1 MTNLKLPRRTFLR
14 LAAGAATLLGISAIV
29 IALSGQGALSQPT
42 RTIKV
47 IVPFP
52 AGGTGDL
59 IARILVE
66 QIGRTRGVTVV
77 IENRPGAGSVIGTEV
92 AARAAPDG
100 NTLLI
105 VTSGTVINA
114 LLRKVN
120 YDPLTSF
127 EPICNLTQSPHLLVV
142 NSASP
147 YRTIADLV
155 SAARASPGAL
165 TFASTG
171 PATSPQIAFEML
183 RRVANVGMN
192 YVPFPGNAP
201 TVNAILGAHVT
212 SAVANYVDLVEHLN
226 AGKLRA
232 LATFT
237 PARIVPLPELPT
249 IAESGYKESE
259 YWNWFG
265 VVAPA
270 KTPKEPVSQLSDWFS
285 AALQAPE
292 VRAKFVVQGL
302 YPIGTCGADFA
313 AFLRKDYNDYGR
325 VIREANIKAE

>member
-1 MTNLKLPRRTFLR
+1 MKLPRKQFLH
-14 LAAGAATLLGISAIV
+14 LAAGAAALAIVSAILV
-29 IALSGQGALSQPT
+29 APTGRGAVSQTT

-52 AGGTGDL
+52 PGGTGDL
-59 IARILVE
+59 VARVMGE
-66 QIGRTRGVTVV
+66 QIGRTQGVTVL
-77 IENRPGAGSVIGTEV
+77 IEDRPGAASVIGTEA

-105 VTSGTVINA
+105 TTPSIITNA
-114 LLRKVN
+114 HLRKVN

-127 EPICNLTQSPHLLVV
+127 EPICDLTQSPHIIVV

-171 PATSPQIAFEML
+171 PATNSQIAFEML
-183 RRVANVGMN
+183 KRVAKVDMT
-192 YVPFPGNAP
+192 YVPFSGNAP

-212 SAVANYVDLVEHLN
+212 SAVANYVDLVEHLE

-237 PARIVPLPELPT
+237 PARIEPLPELPT

-259 YWNWFG
+259 YVNWFG
-265 VVAPA
+265 VAAPA
-270 KTPKEPVSQLSDWFS
+270 KTPKETVSQLSGWFS
-285 AALQAPE
+285 AALQAPD
-292 VRAKFVVQGL
+292 VRAKLVVQGL
-302 YPIGTCGADFA
+302 YPVGTCGADSA
-313 AFLRKDYNDYGR
+313 AFLRKEYDEYGR
-325 VIREANIKAE
+325 LIREANIKAE